1 MVDPFWEVT
10 PLKAVTETVTQFIL
24 RPLEIAGTSIGKSTI
39 LVKIQ
44 SIRLNEKVWI
54 LYSSGVF
61 FNELI
66 APIPFF
72 WKVPVLVIG
81 AAIILLLVVMAC
93 GYRDEHVVYQIV
105 ILLNLV
111 FLSKLFGLKT
121 ILFTCLLYENR

>member
-24 RPLEIAGTSIGKSTI
+24 HPIEIAGTSIGKCTHFY
-39 LVKIQ
+39 
-44 SIRLNEKVWI
+44 RLLNV
-54 LYSSGVF
+54 LCYLCLSGVF

-81 AAIILLLVVMAC
+81 AAVILLLVVMAC
-93 GYRDEHVVYQIV
+93 GYRDVHTVY
-105 ILLNLV
+105 
-111 FLSKLFGLKT
+111 T
-121 ILFTCLLYENR
+121 IGMNTIPISRPLGSFEIR